1 MKLKKNWNE
10 NKLVTFMTQDN
21 DKSIMDVI
29 IVKIHLVISKCLYV
43 NKKSTGESKLDL
55 LLYKL

>member
-1 MKLKKNWNE
+1 
-10 NKLVTFMTQDN
+10 MTQDN

-29 IVKIHLVISKCLYV
+29 IVKTHLVISKCLYV

-55 LLYKL
+55 LLYKV